1 MANIYRIQWVMTD
14 DSGADNVTGFHIQT
28 DVPPLGDEPDPSDV
42 LDGFDGHYTSY
53 LTPCIPDTVELVALQ
68 LRQLVSPGSS
78 DVPVA
83 AEKSLSGNGQGEG
96 AAGTVS
102 TSVCQILGLTTN
114 AALRAA
120 RGYMALPSPF
130 YAEQMADENHV
141 SGSQVSALNAFGSQI
156 ETSFDLGSVSVTHA
170 NPVVYSRRRDALSLD
185 PFTFRITGHK
195 VNTRVMWRRS
205 RVSIP

>member
-1 MANIYRIQWVMTD
+1 MTD

-28 DVPPLGDEPDPSDV
+28 DVPTGGSEPDPNDV
-42 LDGFDGHYTSY
+42 LDGFDDHFTSY
-53 LTPCIPDTVELVALQ
+53 LTPCIPDTVDLVALQ
-68 LRQLVSPGSS
+68 LRQLVTPGTES
-78 DVPVA
+78 VPAA

-96 AAGTVS
+96 ADGTVS

-130 YAEQMADENHV
+130 YAEQMADENHI
-141 SGSQVSALNAFGSQI
+141 SGSQVSALNAFGAQI
-156 ETSFDLGSVSVTHA
+156 ETSYSLGEFFPTNC
-170 NPVVYSRRRDALSLD
+170 NPVVYSRRRDSLHFD